1 MALLIR
7 IYAIIFGMETMLY
20 MTRPVISLLGTQL
33 GASTFDIGMLTASY
47 AFLPVIFAIYLGKMT
62 DRIGDK
68 IPNIAGVIGMM
79 VGLSLP
85 YVWPSLTALYISQM
99 IIGIARIMVTISLQN
114 MVGRIASPAQRDQYY
129 GWFSMSVALGGVFGP
144 VLGGYI
150 AHNTSYVHTFFIS
163 VLVGIIPF
171 LLCWFIPTQM
181 GERSLPSLNHAK
193 TNRPDTSTGGSF
205 SLLRSSTL
213 RKALL
218 SSALVL
224 YSRDI
229 FVAYFPLLGAEWGMS
244 DIGIGWII
252 AIQSM
257 AMVAVRLFL
266 SPLTKRYS
274 REVVLIGSI
283 LTAGIAFMLVPL
295 TSPFIL
301 MAIISAA
308 MGLGL
313 GCGQPL
319 SMTTIFNASPPDRTG
334 EVLGLRLMSNRLSQ
348 MIAPL
353 FFGFIGASA
362 GIASVFYLSGIFLIG
377 GALVTRTPSPKIER
391 ADQGRGI

>member
-7 IYAIIFGMETMLY
+7 IYAVIFGIETMLY
-20 MTRPVISLLGTQL
+20 MTRPTISLLSTQL

-68 IPNIAGVIGMM
+68 IPNMAGVIGMM
-79 VGLSLP
+79 IGLFLP

-99 IIGIARIMVTISLQN
+99 IIGISRIMVTIALQN
-114 MVGRIASPAQRDQYY
+114 MVGRIAPPAQRDQYY
-129 GWFSMSVALGGVFGP
+129 GWLSMSVALGGVFGP

-150 AHNTSYVHTFFIS
+150 AHHTSYVHTFFIS
-163 VLVGIIPF
+163 VLIGIIPF
-171 LLCWFIPTQM
+171 ILSWFISGQRE
-181 GERSLPSLNHAK
+181 ERSLPAMNHAK
-193 TNRPDTSTGGSF
+193 VSRSNTGGSF
-205 SLLRSSTL
+205 GLLRSSTL

-274 REVVLIGSI
+274 RELVLIGSI
-283 LTAGIAFMLVPL
+283 LIAGFAFMLVPL
-295 TSPFIL
+295 TTPFIL
-301 MAIISAA
+301 MAIISTI

-334 EVLGLRLMSNRLSQ
+334 EVLGLRLSTNRLSQ
-348 MIAPL
+348 VIAPL
-353 FFGFIGASA
+353 FFGFIGTSA
-362 GIASVFYLSGIFLIG
+362 GIVSVFYLSGVFLIG
-377 GALVTRTPSPKIER
+377 GAILTYTPSSKGKEQSNKR
-391 ADQGRGI
+391 AL

>member
-33 GASTFDIGMLTASY
+33 GASTFDIGLLTASY

-79 VGLSLP
+79 IGMFLP

-99 IIGIARIMVTISLQN
+99 IIGISRIMVTISLQN
-114 MVGRIASPAQRDQYY
+114 MVGRIAAPAQRDQYY
-129 GWFSMSVALGGVFGP
+129 GWLSMSVALGGVFGP
-144 VLGGYI
+144 IIGGYI

-171 LLCWFIPTQM
+171 LLSWFIPDQR
-181 GERSLPSLNHAK
+181 GERSLPALNHSK
-193 TNRPDTSTGGSF
+193 SNNPDAGGGSF
-205 SLLRSSTL
+205 SLLRSTTL

-283 LTAGIAFMLVPL
+283 LIAGIAFMFVPL
-295 TSPFIL
+295 TTPFIL
-301 MAIISAA
+301 MAVISTA

-334 EVLGLRLMSNRLSQ
+334 EVLGLRLSTNRLSQ
-348 MIAPL
+348 VVAPL

-377 GALVTRTPSPKIER
+377 GALLTRTSSSEVEEHSKTS
-391 ADQGRGI
+391 GL

>member
-7 IYAIIFGMETMLY
+7 IYAVIFGIETMLY
-20 MTRPVISLLGTQL
+20 MTRPTISLLGTQL

-68 IPNIAGVIGMM
+68 LPNMAGVIGMM
-79 VGLSLP
+79 IGLFLP

-99 IIGIARIMVTISLQN
+99 IIGISRIMVTIALQN
-114 MVGRIASPAQRDQYY
+114 MVGRIAPPAQRDQYY
-129 GWFSMSVALGGVFGP
+129 GWLSMSVALGGVFGP
-144 VLGGYI
+144 ILGGYI
-150 AHNTSYVHTFFIS
+150 AHHTSYVHTFFIS
-163 VLVGIIPF
+163 VLIGIIPF
-171 LLCWFIPTQM
+171 ILSWFISGQRE
-181 GERSLPSLNHAK
+181 ERSLPAINAK
-193 TNRPDTSTGGSF
+193 INRSNTDGSF
-205 SLLRSSTL
+205 GLLRSSTL

-274 REVVLIGSI
+274 RELVLIGSI
-283 LTAGIAFMLVPL
+283 LIAGIAFMLVPL
-295 TSPFIL
+295 TTPFIL
-301 MAIISAA
+301 MAIISTI

-334 EVLGLRLMSNRLSQ
+334 EVLGLRLSTNRLSQ
-348 MIAPL
+348 VIAPL
-353 FFGFIGASA
+353 FFGFIGTSA
-362 GIASVFYLSGIFLIG
+362 GIVSVFYLSGVFLIG
-377 GALVTRTPSPKIER
+377 GAILTHTPSSKVKER
-391 ADQGRGI
+391 SNNRAL